1 MFGAVRRMGLQGI
14 VSKRIDAG
22 SRSRLGIRIASQHA
36 GRRKEDGDD
45 QSRRAIPSACRA
57 LAGDERPIA

>member
-22 SRSRLGIRIASQHA
+22 SRLRIRIASQHA